1 MSLLELFK
9 SHMHNVSH
17 SWHHNE
23 LASFYSGYYGRA
35 VGLDRHHLHHE
46 FRECMGYSDEA
57 LFYWG
62 EAIKHF
68 NRKGWPEFKQDEAKA
83 IELSQP
89 LFEECLKNNKYN
101 IALAELDQWFSD
113 FWSQEDAVGIMVENI
128 KRHPVKV
135 TIDVILMRLAW
146 AIGYYH
152 GAGVAYGRLWT
163 RLMGHPKW
171 NANPN
176 TILFYAPEPE
186 VEEVDTADVDLNSQ
200 V

>member
-1 MSLLELFK
+1 MRRAHELTAPL
-9 SHMHNVSH
+9 S
-17 SWHHNE
+17 
-23 LASFYSGYYGRA
+23 A
-35 VGLDRHHLHHE
+35 
-46 FRECMGYSDEA
+46 ECMKTS
-57 LFYWG
+57 
-62 EAIKHF
+62 
-68 NRKGWPEFKQDEAKA
+68 
-83 IELSQP
+83 
-89 LFEECLKNNKYN
+89 NKYN
-101 IALAELDQWFSD
+101 IAHAEVQQWFSD

-176 TILFYAPEPE
+176 TILFYSEPE